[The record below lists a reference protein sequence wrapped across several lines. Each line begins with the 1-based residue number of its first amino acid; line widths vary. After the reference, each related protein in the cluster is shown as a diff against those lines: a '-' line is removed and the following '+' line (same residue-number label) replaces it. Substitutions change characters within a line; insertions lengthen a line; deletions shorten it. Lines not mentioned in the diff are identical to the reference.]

1 MSCLA
6 PLLADAAA
14 APDGVWAWI
23 VQEFPRLFTELDTF
37 LLELAQ
43 AVGGWTYAVLFAIVF
58 AETGLVITPFLPGD
72 SLLFAAGAL
81 CAVPELELS
90 LPLMA
95 GLLFVAAVLGDAV
108 NYHIGRWI
116 GPPAFSGRIRL
127 LHPAH
132 LERTRAFFE
141 RHGGKAV
148 VLARFVPIVRTF
160 APFVAGVGTMQY
172 RRFAFYNVFG
182 ALLWIGLFMLAGWG
196 FGNLPWVKSNFSK
209 VILGII
215 VLSVLPIV
223 WEWWKHRTEAR
234 KAAAGRHGT

>member
-1 MSCLA
+1 MLWAA
-6 PLLADAAA
+6 PLLADAAT
-14 APDGVWAWI
+14 APDDVWAWI
-23 VQEFPRLFTELDTF
+23 VQEFPRLFTELDKF

-81 CAVPELELS
+81 CAVPELQLS

-127 LHPAH
+127 LNPAH

-148 VLARFVPIVRTF
+148 VLFTDIRI
-160 APFVAGVGTMQY
+160 
-172 RRFAFYNVFG
+172 
-182 ALLWIGLFMLAGWG
+182 LE
-196 FGNLPWVKSNFSK
+196 LP
-209 VILGII
+209 
-215 VLSVLPIV
+215 
-223 WEWWKHRTEAR
+223 
-234 KAAAGRHGT
+234 